1 MKTAV
6 IYAGS
11 MAANHRAA
19 RRLHPSYQSLERR
32 NASVASL
39 AEAAVARW
47 GRSSAS
53 PFLVGADRTM
63 IRLGAGA
70 AGYVRQGRWAVF
82 ATDVAAPAGA
92 GAGADALDELLD
104 VLARDRLRP
113 VFACVT
119 DAEPYRD
126 RGMHAIA
133 IADDAVIDLGSFTL
147 SGARRA
153 GVRHSVNAAR
163 RAGIVV
169 APFCADFAD
178 GAVAV
183 SAAWLAT
190 KRGGEMGFT
199 LGRFD
204 PDLLGRADCRVAVDA
219 EGRVVGLV
227 SWHRYDAGRARVL
240 DLMRR
245 APDAPNATMDA
256 LIAESLLGFS
266 VAESDRLP
274 AHLDVELVR
283 REEARSGV
291 ARLRAEDQGPRG
303 REDLPHHL
311 AAPLQGQVRAG
322 LGAALAGRS
331 LPSPASGRTVGG
343 DPQLLPRR
351 AGRRAASQLS
361 ERRRSIGRIA
371 SD

>member
-1 MKTAV
+1 VKTAV

-82 ATDVAAPAGA
+82 ATDVAAPT

-126 RGMHAIA
+126 RDMHAIA

-178 GAVAV
+178 GAAAV

-256 LIAESLLGFS
+256 LIAESLIDFAAAGVERASLASVPKTRGR
-266 VAESDRLP
+266 VAERVYPTTSLRRYKDKFAPVWEQRWLVVPSRRQLP
-274 AHLDVELVR
+274 GGLSAVT
-283 REEARSGV
+283 RSYC
-291 ARLRAEDQGPRG
+291 PRG
-303 REDLPHHL
+303 L
-311 AAPLQGQVRAG
+311 VAG
-322 LGAALAGRS
+322 LRHN
-331 LPSPASGRTVGG
+331 
-343 DPQLLPRR
+343 
-351 AGRRAASQLS
+351 
-361 ERRRSIGRIA
+361 
-371 SD
+371 